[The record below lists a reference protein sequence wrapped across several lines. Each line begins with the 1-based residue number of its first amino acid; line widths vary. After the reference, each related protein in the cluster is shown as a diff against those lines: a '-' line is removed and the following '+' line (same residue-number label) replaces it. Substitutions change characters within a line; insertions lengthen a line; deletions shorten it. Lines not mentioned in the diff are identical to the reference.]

1 MGYNRM
7 WAGLVAVEGERV
19 WGAGEQYTYLNLRG
33 RNYPVWVREQG
44 VGRNKSSTVCSPFKS

>member
-1 MGYNRM
+1 M

-44 VGRNKSSTVCSPFKS
+44 VGRNKSSTVCSPLKS